1 MARMTGMIM
10 VCLVSANLAGW
21 VCGCGKSETTP
32 SAETAKSNKLAVPVS
47 APAEPAKSTEM
58 MAPVIPP
65 STKPAESTEKAAPA
79 EASTNTPLE
88 PEPGTQVVTLAI
100 TGMHCDACAQTISQ
114 ELGKVKGVRKAHASF
129 PAKTAWVMVD
139 RRGGPDIDELIKTVE
154 AAGYKVAPAV
164 TVKATGYKAA
174 PAVSAGP
181 ASAPH

>member
-1 MARMTGMIM
+1 M

-21 VCGCGKSETTP
+21 VCGCGKSETAP
-32 SAETAKSNKLAVPVS
+32 SAEPAKSNKLAAPVS
-47 APAEPAKSTEM
+47 APAEPAKSNEM

-65 STKPAESTEKAAPA
+65 STKPAEAG
-79 EASTNTPLE
+79 TNTPLE

-139 RRGGPDIDELIKTVE
+139 RRGGPDINELIKTVE

>member
-1 MARMTGMIM
+1 MTRITGMMM

-21 VCGCGKSETTP
+21 VCGCGKSETAP
-32 SAETAKSNKLAVPVS
+32 SAETAKSN
-47 APAEPAKSTEM
+47 EM

-79 EASTNTPLE
+79 EAGTNTPLE

-139 RRGGPDIDELIKTVE
+139 KTGGPGIDQLVKAVE
-154 AAGYKVAPAV
+154 AA
-164 TVKATGYKAA
+164 GYKAA